1 MGAAGSAGVT
11 AGGGAARSP
20 STSTCTATSAT
31 RPLSAGASP
40 RRSSPRR
47 VPAATGNSGRCS
59 RDRRHRRAI
68 RPAVETTGER
78 DCGTRHRR
86 VVQPVG
92 LGMGH
97 PRWHQTTWEPSYEPT
112 WSDITGDTLTLS
124 TSPARSSVFDTAAA
138 ASLSFSLWND
148 RGQWAPEE
156 HEWFMGRLVRVTAW
170 VQGRAPVPLFYGQI
184 QTASYGGTPQIPTID
199 LTALDVLAMIG
210 APDGGVPAA
219 PDEERVDLRI
229 SRLLAA
235 MNWPASR
242 ADIRPDSVL
251 LLPDTDTRYLDVMS
265 RAAESAGGLLT
276 ADAAGIVHY
285 RDRYWLDGFRQLPV
299 VYAVAVGAPPAGLD
313 PGVPVATP
321 SASDRRRGND
331 RYRESSDL
339 RQQRRR
345 DNGRHRHDARSSL
358 DRALRIPPESLD
370 RERPR
375 HRRPRDTHRARA
387 TAPRFQRRDTP
398 DGLADRRHGVR
409 SHVGARD
416 RSASPASASTSR
428 GTPTADPTRST
439 GSCSASATRSTLAGG
454 TWRSTWPRCSPSAR
468 RSRSRNGAAAYGACR
483 RGNRY
488 RTLRRH
494 NPMATNPTR
503 PADGARS
510 TRRGACRSPTT

>member
-1 MGAAGSAGVT
+1 MT
-11 AGGGAARSP
+11 AGTAELYARP
-20 STSTCTATSAT
+20 WKQLANVIVELGT
-31 RPLSAGASP
+31 GASFNP
-40 RRSSPRR
+40 
-47 VPAATGNSGRCS
+47 SGS
-59 RDRRHRRAI
+59 
-68 RPAVETTGER
+68 VW
-78 DCGTRHRR
+78 GTA
-86 VVQPVG
+86 
-92 LGMGH
+92 
-97 PRWHQTTWEPSYEPT
+97 RWHQTTWEPSYEPT

-156 HEWFMGRLVRVTAW
+156 HEWFMGRLVRVTAR

-321 SASDRRRGND
+321 SAQTAGEVMTDIENQVTYANNGDETTGVSVTTLDQVSIE
-331 RYRESSDL
+331 RYGYRPNRSTASDL
-339 RQQRRR
+339 GTVDQATLTALAQRHLDFTAQIRPTASPTVVTVFDHTSALAIER
-345 DNGRHRHDARSSL
+345 VAGERVNVSWNADGGPYEIDGLVLGVGHSIDARRW
-358 DRALRIPPESLD
+358 DVAIYV
-370 RERPR
+370 
-375 HRRPRDTHRARA
+375 A
-387 TAPRFQRRDTP
+387 TM
-398 DGLADRRHGVR
+398 LAVGETLPISEWGGGVW
-409 SHVGARD
+409 G
-416 RSASPASASTSR
+416 ASTWQPLPH
-428 GTPTADPTRST
+428 TQEA
-439 GSCSASATRSTLAGG
+439 
-454 TWRSTWPRCSPSAR
+454 
-468 RSRSRNGAAAYGACR
+468 
-483 RGNRY
+483 
-488 RTLRRH
+488 
-494 NPMATNPTR
+494 
-503 PADGARS
+503 
-510 TRRGACRSPTT
+510 